1 MFGLLKPVKEES
13 TNKVCTKSNFT
24 GGERRSRFKIRRSS
38 FGCSQISTTR
48 PFSRKMS
55 HDSSATALFTTPTTL
70 PSSSSPNSGR
80 RFGGLSRLPRA
91 KGDNSGGKVI
101 KKASRDESTMLF
113 K

>member
-1 MFGLLKPVKEES
+1 MFGLLKPVKEDS
-13 TNKVCTKSNFT
+13 NKVCTKSNST

-38 FGCSQISTTR
+38 FGSFQISTTR
-48 PFSRKMS
+48 PNSRKMS

-70 PSSSSPNSGR
+70 PSSSSPNSGSR
-80 RFGGLSRLPRA
+80 RFGGLSRLPRP